1 MGRTLSLSTISLLD
15 HWVSDIGQHPLPPLQ
30 FQKKSPIVCCIHFLG
45 LQEQRKPLHGL
56 NNRNLFTYG
65 LGVWESEKSEK
76 VWEINAF
83 PEGFGGGSFLTSS
96 SLLVVASNPRSYVI
110 PVSTSI
116 ITGCF
121 PVQLSPNFPLSIRT
135 PVLGLGLTLIQYDL
149 MLTGLPQLIRPYFQ
163 IRSPSQIPRIRTS
176 SYLLR
181 GHNSI
186 YNMCVF
192 MWDRAL

>member
-1 MGRTLSLSTISLLD
+1 M
-15 HWVSDIGQHPLPPLQ
+15 
-30 FQKKSPIVCCIHFLG
+30 
-45 LQEQRKPLHGL
+45 
-56 NNRNLFTYG
+56 
-65 LGVWESEKSEK
+65 VWESEKSRK

-192 MWDRAL
+192 MWDRALEPCTTQGEIRLSHFLARHVTWSQPSWILPAPIWQSDQESQRWRTLKLHSLMSTDAQLISQ